1 MSIKKGLADKIL
13 DELAMTCNNFKTAQ
27 DRKYS
32 IYTLF
37 RYRTSPFKVEKLIG
51 SNQVLLYDHNNKTV
65 YNSDNETLEQQTQFR
80 QWLKKQ
86 VIVLL
91 LCILPN
97 GLNS

>member
-51 SNQVLLYDHNNKTV
+51 SNQVLLYDYNNKTV

-86 VIVLL
+86 IIILL
-91 LCILPN
+91 LCVLPDD
-97 GLNS
+97 